1 MFRSTARSF
10 VRTTAS
16 TSTPTAATPSR
27 IFVRSAG
34 SLQTQHVRGPFAADA
49 DADAAATAPGNPAE
63 PQTSRA
69 EKMMRR
75 FWKTVSVL
83 PQPDSQPIRNLLKP
97 LGFLTQRLRLA
108 PRLTGTYAVMLDKRT
123 LKTPGGTKISLP
135 KQQLAVAVLIAEEWE
150 NQLAVLKPHTLP
162 MTSIISR
169 AIDGLSTPDVRAE
182 VVANLLRYLDTDTV
196 CFHEEEPDHLVT
208 LQDAH
213 WNPLLD
219 WVRKTYDVELIKYEG
234 ILNTKQPDPTI
245 VKLGGVVADYDEY
258 KLAAF
263 ERAVLASKSYL
274 IALGLVE
281 GHLSV
286 DEAAKCAHVEVQSQI
301 NRWGEVED
309 THDVDHQDVRVRL
322 GSAALLCSAMKRR

>member
-1 MFRSTARSF
+1 MYRSATRSL
-10 VRTTAS
+10 VRTTIAS
-16 TSTPTAATPSR
+16 TSTSTATPSR
-27 IFVRSAG
+27 IFVRFAG

-49 DADAAATAPGNPAE
+49 AQPANPAE

-75 FWKTVSVL
+75 FWKTVSIS
-83 PQPDSQPIRNLLKP
+83 PQPDGQFFGTELTIRRETPSKAD
-97 LGFLTQRLRLA
+97 TIMTRIA
-108 PRLTGTYAVMLDKRT
+108 GTYAVLLDKRT
-123 LKTPGGTKISLP
+123 LKTPGGAKISLP
-135 KQQLAVAVLIAEEWE
+135 KQQLTVAVLVAEEWE
-150 NQLAVLKPHTLP
+150 NQVAVLKPHTLP

-169 AIDGLSTPDVRAE
+169 AIDGLSTADVRAE

-196 CFHEEEPDHLVT
+196 CFHEEEPDHLVK

-213 WNPLLD
+213 WNPLLY
-219 WVRKTYDVELIKYEG
+219 WVRKTYDVELITYEG

-245 VKLGGVVADYDEY
+245 VKLGGIVADYDQY

-281 GHLSV
+281 GHLSI

-322 GSAALLCSAMKRR
+322 GSAALLCSAVKRRRWF